1 MTSESSLLAIK
12 VRGGLWHLSTL
23 CWIFA
28 ITDRS
33 FAFFADAAL
42 SASESVQF
50 VLMLSLCLT
59 WSYLKPANLDADNS
73 IAENISTLKYYKI
86 DSGAPQH
93 EDYRHKAEARMLQLE
108 KYHLINQEYVLPFPY
123 LCQVYHLLNVKHLE
137 SVHSF
142 SLNNL
147 KVTDVS
153 QFEPTESGGVI
164 KFQTVLSSSINALK
178 VWRQSTVEAE
188 LTLHTPY
195 MIELNIPA
203 YSGKRIAIIFNI
215 LPLSNQD
222 HKLFIDIYSNLIL
235 PRPILQGLLHFASG
249 LTLLEDLPYL
259 HRLAKSNIQ
268 HSGKIGKSK
277 HKMLQLFNR
286 FVELYGSS
294 LQEPPSI
301 GAIKLQP
308 LSGSSS

>member
-12 VRGGLWHLSTL
+12 IRGGLWHVSTL
-23 CWIFA
+23 CWTFA
-28 ITDRS
+28 IVDRS
-33 FAFFADAAL
+33 SAFLADGAL
-42 SASESVQF
+42 SATESVQLL
-50 VLMLSLCLT
+50 LMLLLCLT
-59 WSYLKPANLDADNS
+59 WSYLKPANLDANGS
-73 IAENISTLKYYKI
+73 VAENISTLKYYKI

-108 KYHLINQEYVLPFPY
+108 KHHLINQEYVLPFPY
-123 LCQVYHLLNVKHLE
+123 LCQIYHLLNVKHLE

-164 KFQTVLSSSINALK
+164 RFQTVLSSSISALK

-203 YSGKRIAIIFNI
+203 YSDKRIAIIFNI

-235 PRPILQGLLHFASG
+235 PRPILQALLHFASS

-268 HSGKIGKSK
+268 HSGKIGKSN

-286 FVELYGSS
+286 FIELYGSS

-308 LSGSSS
+308 IAGLPS

>member
-1 MTSESSLLAIK
+1 MTSEPSLLATKI
-12 VRGGLWHLSTL
+12 RGGLWHVSTF

-28 ITDRS
+28 IIDRS
-33 FAFFADAAL
+33 FASFADGAL
-42 SASESVQF
+42 SATELMQF
-50 VLMLSLCLT
+50 FLVLLLWIT
-59 WSYLKPANLDADNS
+59 WSYLKRVNLGSDSS
-73 IAENISTLKYYKI
+73 IAENISTLRYYRI

-93 EDYRHKAEARMLQLE
+93 DDYRHKAEDRMLQLE
-108 KYHLINQEYVLPFPY
+108 KYHLINQEYILPFPY
-123 LCQVYHLLNVKHLE
+123 LCQIYHLLNVKHLE

-142 SLNNL
+142 SLSKL
-147 KVTDVS
+147 KVTGVS
-153 QFEPTESGGVI
+153 QFEPTATGGVI
-164 KFQTVLSSSINALK
+164 KFQTVLNSSINALK
-178 VWRQSTVEAE
+178 VWRQSAVEAE

-215 LPLSNQD
+215 LPLSDQD

-235 PRPILQGLLHFASG
+235 PRPILQLLLHVASS

-268 HSGKIGKSK
+268 RSSKIGKSN
-277 HKMLQLFNR
+277 HKTLQLFNR

-308 LSGSSS
+308 LSSLSS

>member
-1 MTSESSLLAIK
+1 MISESSLATKI
-12 VRGGLWHLSTL
+12 RGGLWHVSTL

-28 ITDRS
+28 ILDRS
-33 FAFFADAAL
+33 LAFFADGSL
-42 SASESVQF
+42 SAVKLMQF
-50 VLMLSLCLT
+50 FMVLFLCIT
-59 WSYLKPANLDADNS
+59 WSYLKPVNLESSNS

-93 EDYRHKAEARMLQLE
+93 EDYRHRAEARMLQLE

-123 LCQVYHLLNVKHLE
+123 LCQIYHLLNVKHLE

-164 KFQTVLSSSINALK
+164 KFQTVLGSSVNALK
-178 VWRQSTVEAE
+178 VWRKSTVEAE

-195 MIELNIPA
+195 MIELNVPA

-235 PRPILQGLLHFASG
+235 PRPVLQGLLHFASS

-268 HSGKIGKSK
+268 RSGKIGKSK

-308 LSGSSS
+308 ISGSPS